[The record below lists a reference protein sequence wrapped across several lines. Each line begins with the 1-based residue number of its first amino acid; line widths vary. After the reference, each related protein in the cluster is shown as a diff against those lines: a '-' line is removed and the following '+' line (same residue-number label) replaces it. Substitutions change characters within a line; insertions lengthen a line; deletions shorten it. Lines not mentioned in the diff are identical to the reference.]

1 MSTNDARR
9 KVGRLLNECRP
20 PHSASFLSRN
30 IHPQS
35 LKPIYPWAWTYSRL
49 SQWVELDQGSG
60 LGVHGMQPYLA
71 FKDP

>member
-9 KVGRLLNECRP
+9 KVGRLL
-20 PHSASFLSRN
+20 SASFLSKN
-30 IHPQS
+30 IHLQS